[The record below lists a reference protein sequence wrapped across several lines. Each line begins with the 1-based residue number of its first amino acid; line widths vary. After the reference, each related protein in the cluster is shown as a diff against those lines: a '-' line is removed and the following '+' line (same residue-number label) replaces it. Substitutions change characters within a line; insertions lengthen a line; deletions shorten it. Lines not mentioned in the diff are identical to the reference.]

1 MNRKFNLLAVLVMI
15 LLLGIL
21 SACTRAYSAP
31 ARDVALRSDEQWTG
45 SYEQDIE
52 PIFKEYCISC
62 HKDGNAANGL
72 NLETYEG
79 VMKGTR
85 YGRAII
91 PGLPEASALVTVL
104 DHSARPE
111 IHMPYGKPLLTGNRL
126 KNLEL
131 WVKAGAP
138 KD

>member
-1 MNRKFNLLAVLVMI
+1 MNRKISILTVLVMI

-21 SACTRAYSAP
+21 SSCSPVYSAP
-31 ARDVALRSDEQWTG
+31 ARDVVLRRDEQWAG
-45 SYEQDIE
+45 RYRQDIE
-52 PIFKEYCISC
+52 PIFKEYCVSC

-85 YGRAII
+85 YGRAVI
-91 PGLPEASALVTVL
+91 PGLPEASALLTVL
-104 DHSARPE
+104 DRSARPE
-111 IHMPYGKPLLTGNRL
+111 IHMPYGKPLLTSNRL

-131 WVKAGAP
+131 WIKAGAP